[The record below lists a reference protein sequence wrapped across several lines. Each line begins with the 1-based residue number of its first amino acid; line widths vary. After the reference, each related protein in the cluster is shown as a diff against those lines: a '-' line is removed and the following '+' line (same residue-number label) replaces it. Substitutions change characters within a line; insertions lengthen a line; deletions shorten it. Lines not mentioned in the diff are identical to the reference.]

1 LTIRRSETTV
11 ELGSGQSIIIAGLMR
26 NTLSNSVD
34 RTPGIGSL
42 PIIGALFRS
51 NSFRRNET
59 ELVIVVTPYL
69 VQPVSANQVSL
80 PTDGFRNT
88 NEGNRL
94 LIGREHGSRSGEL
107 RPVPTAAA
115 PETVAPGISG
125 ASAQVPVGPAQPPVQ
140 QAQRRDVALP
150 PQGTPSSAQPGFN
163 F

>member
-1 LTIRRSETTV
+1 
-11 ELGSGQSIIIAGLMR
+11 MR

-51 NSFRRNET
+51 NNFRRNET

-69 VQPVSANQVSL
+69 VQPVSANQVAL

-94 LIGREHGSRSGEL
+94 LIGREHDSRSGEQ
-107 RPVPTAAA
+107 RPVPTAANA
-115 PETVAPGISG
+115 QTVAPGMSD
-125 ASAQVPVGPAQPPVQ
+125 AAANVPPAPAQAPVQ
-140 QAQRRDVALP
+140 QAQRSDVALP
-150 PQGTPSSAQPGFN
+150 PPSAPTSAQPGFN